1 LTMNDRQQKALDSL
15 TGVVEGIYDQLDGG
29 EIPTME
35 LPLRSKKNIEFDNQH
50 NVWTYGDLKTS
61 RTAKTVNGAV
71 MMLRTV
77 YTSDFIN
84 DMIRDN
90 KSSTLREMYYISE
103 GWHNAK
109 FHTQDESNLLA
120 EDLETIT

>member
-1 LTMNDRQQKALDSL
+1 MRTLTMNERQQKALDSL

-103 GWHNAK
+103 GWNNAK
-109 FHTQDESNLLA
+109 FHSL
-120 EDLETIT
+120 